1 MLIMTGA
8 RTTHPYPVLMSTIRL
23 GFHVKPLASR
33 ETASP

>member
-1 MLIMTGA
+1 MTGA
-8 RTTHPYPVLMSTIRL
+8 RTTHPYPVLMSTICL